1 MQIYVLCL
9 ENDTFATL
17 QVLVDGVFEAHIPIF
32 TSPQKAFAFGVFMRD
47 NFGRGQNLKIAKF
60 DIVGKDEFRRKLQ
73 GSERARFI
81 FEDEPGF
88 SALIESVINSK

>member
-17 QVLVDGVFEAHIPIF
+17 QVLADGIPEEYIPIF
-32 TSPQKAFAFGVFMRD
+32 ITPQKAFAFGAIMGG
-47 NFGRGQNLKIAKF
+47 NFGKGQNLKIANF
-60 DIVGKDEFRRKLQ
+60 DIPNKNEFRKKLQ
-73 GSERARFI
+73 SLERARFI

-88 SALIESVINSK
+88 LALIESVINSK